1 MIDEFILWMQSLDA
15 EKVAATE
22 SFHSQNHRDWV
33 ALHEFEK
40 SRIAAAHYRL
50 ANFQRQLTR
59 IDESWTRRDQRANRK
74 AETVR
79 ERVVANPIPD
89 FTQKQIDI
97 AVMAL
102 NKGNK

>member
-1 MIDEFILWMQSLDA
+1 MNEFLLWMQSLDA
-15 EKVAATE
+15 QKIAATE
-22 SFHSQNHRDWV
+22 SFHSQNHRDWM

-40 SRIAAAHYRL
+40 TRRSCQSTRTD
-50 ANFQRQLTR
+50 NFERQLTR
-59 IDESWTRRDQRANRK
+59 IAESWDRRDKRSDRK